1 MEITMLSEVMKE
13 KLRSLE
19 SRNTKEASAPKEVE
33 QEPLTEEDKAV
44 IEKFAN
50 LSLEDALEVIKPV
63 VKEASFKEAIS
74 AEEDVETEE

>member
-1 MEITMLSEVMKE
+1 MLNEVMKE
-13 KLRSLE
+13 KLRGLE
-19 SRNTKEASAPKEVE
+19 LRNSKEASAPIEVE
-33 QEPLTEEDKAV
+33 QESLTEEDRAYT
-44 IEKFAN
+44 EKFAN